1 MMGKELKMAENGQGG
16 PKVCPGC
23 GDEVETDWVK
33 CPVCNYFLKEQKAL
47 PAVPP
52 PPGPPVI
59 EEPTPQPGPPVETV
73 PLPSLPSQPVLVA
86 PPNTQEAPDTSLDSL
101 GTDLT
106 NAEEVHKISESA
118 AARSHQEPVEKDES
132 ETRIRDLE
140 LQLKDS
146 QAQVQSTEENLAM
159 ARMEREAL
167 SKKLSE
173 TEANRTALESEKQS
187 LEELVVLRESGLK
200 TKEDELKALEDGIA
214 LKETRTSEDREKV
227 KAQAV
232 ALTEIETKLEVR
244 EKALKEK
251 EEALAKDEASLDQ
264 VEASLKDRE
273 TGVVH
278 GHEDLKIKR
287 GELDGMIDQYAN
299 RLSQVKLREDKV
311 NAIEAKTKDQSDK
324 NEKDKTEVGRLRVQL
339 ESERAD
345 ISTRSK
351 GLFERLQKAEAKAK
365 ELDDREKVVKD
376 TERKVQKW
384 QEDLRHTEIHLMSIQ
399 EEINSCVYCSAK
411 DRFMMVEKLISE
423 AKAIGAETDMA
434 EAEVKSARLLLDAGE
449 FAKAVEK
456 ASNAIK
462 LAEASKK
469 QYYSYG
475 VRYTIRAV
483 DKIINSIKELGVS
496 TEEPEGMLKDAKT
509 ALAEEDYE
517 RAEECAKMAE
527 RIALYTEEKAEEIS
541 SGIHRLDGLIA
552 KAKAE
557 KRDTGVA
564 EGLLAQAKDLAKK
577 GNYGSSLEY
586 LREAEKSL
594 MEQQVSSVKEGLK
607 EEPAEAPPP
616 GPPEPAPEEPVVQQ
630 PEQPV
635 MEPQYMPT
643 PPVQQPQ
650 EQTSYSGG
658 GPIHQTVQQQ
668 QYYAPQPQAPPPP
681 LPQVPA
687 GQRFRC
693 PYCQSIF
700 EVRADYRPVQTTCP
714 YCSRTVMI
722 N

>member
-1 MMGKELKMAENGQGG
+1 MAENGLGG

-23 GDEVETDWVK
+23 GDEVEADWVK
-33 CPVCNYFLKEQKAL
+33 CPVCNYFLKETKA

-52 PPGPPVI
+52 PPGPPI
-59 EEPTPQPGPPVETV
+59 ITEQAPQPAPQIETTPP
-73 PLPSLPSQPVLVA
+73 PSLPSSPIIEMPQTPPETPV
-86 PPNTQEAPDTSLDSL
+86 TSMDSL
-101 GTDLT
+101 RKDLT
-106 NAEEVHKISESA
+106 DAEEVHKISANA
-118 AARSHQEPVEKDES
+118 AAKSHQESAKKDDS
-132 ETRIRDLE
+132 DARIRDLE
-140 LQLKDS
+140 VQLKDS
-146 QAQVQSTEENLAM
+146 QAQIQSTEENLAM
-159 ARMEREAL
+159 SRMEREAL
-167 SKKLSE
+167 TKKLSE
-173 TEANRTALESEKQS
+173 TEATLAALDSEKKA
-187 LEELVVLRESGLK
+187 LEELVVLREGDLK
-200 TKEDELKALEDGIA
+200 KREDELKARDDGIV
-214 LKETRTSEDREKV
+214 LKETRTNDDRERI
-227 KAQAV
+227 KAQAI

-278 GHEDLKIKR
+278 GHEDLKVKR

-299 RLSQVKLREDKV
+299 RLAQVKLREDKV
-311 NAIEAKTKDQSDK
+311 NAIEAKTKDLSDK
-324 NEKDKTEVGRLRVQL
+324 NEKDKTELGRLRVQL
-339 ESERAD
+339 ETERAD

-351 GLFERLQKAEAKAK
+351 GLFERLQKAEVKSK

-376 TERKVQKW
+376 TERKAQKW

-411 DRFMMVEKLISE
+411 DRFMMVEKLISD
-423 AKAIGAETDMA
+423 AKAVGAETDMA

-462 LAEASKK
+462 LAETSKK

-483 DKIINSIKELGVS
+483 EKIINSIKELGVS

-509 ALAEEDYE
+509 ALTEEDYE

-541 SGIHRLDGLIA
+541 SGIHRLEGMIA

-557 KRDTGVA
+557 KRDAGVA
-564 EGLLAQAKDLAKK
+564 EGLLTQAKDLAKK

-607 EEPAEAPPP
+607 EEPAEAQAPPP
-616 GPPEPAPEEPVVQQ
+616 GPPEPAPEEPIVQE
-630 PEQPV
+630 PEQPAV
-635 MEPQYMPT
+635 EPQYAPT
-643 PPVQQPQ
+643 PPV
-650 EQTSYSGG
+650 EQTQTETTYSAG
-658 GPIHQTVQQQ
+658 GPIHQTVPQQ
-668 QYYAPQPQAPPPP
+668 QYYTPQPQAPPPP
-681 LPQVPA
+681 QETP

-693 PYCQSIF
+693 PYCQSVF

>member
-1 MMGKELKMAENGQGG
+1 MAEKGQGAT
-16 PKVCPGC
+16 KVCPGC
-23 GDEVETDWVK
+23 GDEVEADWVK
-33 CPVCNYFLKEQKAL
+33 CPVCNYFLKETKAQ

-52 PPGPPVI
+52 PPGPPII
-59 EEPTPQPGPPVETV
+59 EEPAPQPAPPVETA
-73 PLPSLPSQPVLVA
+73 PLTSLPSSPVIEM
-86 PPNTQEAPDTSLDSL
+86 PPKPPEASLTSLDSIHH
-101 GTDLT
+101 DLT
-106 NAEEVHKISESA
+106 NAQEVHKISESA
-118 AARSHQEPVEKDES
+118 AAKSHQEPVKKDERDA
-132 ETRIRDLE
+132 RIRDLE
-140 LQLKDS
+140 VQLKDS
-146 QAQVQSTEENLAM
+146 QAQGHSTEENLAM
-159 ARMEREAL
+159 SGMEREAL
-167 SKKLSE
+167 TKKLSE
-173 TEANRTALESEKQS
+173 TEANLAALDSEKKS
-187 LEELVVLRESGLK
+187 LEELVVLREGDLK
-200 TKEDELKALEDGIA
+200 KREDELKARDDGIA
-214 LKETRTSEDREKV
+214 LKETRTNDDREKI
-227 KAQAV
+227 KAQAM

-278 GHEDLKIKR
+278 GHENLKVKR

-299 RLSQVKLREDKV
+299 RLAQVKLREDKV
-311 NAIEAKTKDQSDK
+311 NALEAKTKELSDK
-324 NEKDKTEVGRLRVQL
+324 NEKDKTEVGQLRVHL
-339 ESERAD
+339 EAERAD

-351 GLFERLQKAEAKAK
+351 GLFERLQKAETKAK

-411 DRFMMVEKLISE
+411 DRFMMVEKLISD
-423 AKAIGAETDMA
+423 AKAVGAETDMA

-449 FAKAVEK
+449 FTKAVEK

-462 LAEASKK
+462 LAETSKK

-483 DKIINSIKELGVS
+483 EKIINSIKELGVS

-541 SGIHRLDGLIA
+541 SGMRRLEGMIA
-552 KAKAE
+552 KAQAE
-557 KRDTGVA
+557 KRDAGVA

-594 MEQQVSSVKEGLK
+594 MEQQVSSMKEGLN
-607 EEPAEAPPP
+607 EEPAEAKSPPP
-616 GPPEPAPEEPVVQQ
+616 GPPEPTPEEPIVQE

-635 MEPQYMPT
+635 EEPQYTPT
-643 PPVQQPQ
+643 PPVQEPQ
-650 EQTSYSGG
+650 EQTGYSTG
-658 GPIHQTVQQQ
+658 GPIHQTVPQQ

-681 LPQVPA
+681 QEAP

>member
-1 MMGKELKMAENGQGG
+1 MAEQGLGG

-23 GDEVETDWVK
+23 GDEVEADWVK
-33 CPVCNYFLKEQKAL
+33 CPVCNYLLGAPKA

-52 PPGPPVI
+52 PGPP
-59 EEPTPQPGPPVETV
+59 EPPQMVEAPAPVVEAT
-73 PLPSLPSQPVLVA
+73 PLPSIPS
-86 PPNTQEAPDTSLDSL
+86 PPTMETPTKPPEAPLTSFSSL
-101 GTDLT
+101 QKDLT
-106 NAEEVHKISESA
+106 NAEEVHKISQSA
-118 AARSHQEPVEKDES
+118 AAHSHQEPPKKDDRDA
-132 ETRIRDLE
+132 RITDLE
-140 LQLKDS
+140 VQLKDS
-146 QAQVQSTEENLAM
+146 QAQVHSTEENLAM
-159 ARMEREAL
+159 ANMEREAL
-167 SKKLSE
+167 QKKLSE
-173 TEANRTALESEKQS
+173 AEAKYAELDSEKKS
-187 LEELVVLRESGLK
+187 LEELVVLREGDLK
-200 TKEDELKALEDGIA
+200 KREDELKAKDDGIVM
-214 LKETRTSEDREKV
+214 KETRTNEDRERI

-244 EKALKEK
+244 EKALKER

-264 VEASLKDRE
+264 VETSLKDRE

-278 GHEDLKIKR
+278 GHEELKVKR

-299 RLSQVKLREDKV
+299 RLAQVKLREDKV
-311 NAIEAKTKDQSDK
+311 NALEAKNRELSEK
-324 NEKDKTEVGRLRVQL
+324 NEKDHTELGRLRVQL

-345 ISTRSK
+345 ISTRSQ

-376 TERKVQKW
+376 TERKAQKW

-411 DRFMMVEKLISE
+411 DRFMMVDKLISD
-423 AKAIGAETDMA
+423 AKAIGADTEMA
-434 EAEVKSARLLLDAGE
+434 ESEVKNARVLLDAGE

-462 LAEASKK
+462 LAETSKK

-483 DKIINSIKELGVS
+483 EKIINSIKELGVS

-541 SGIHRLDGLIA
+541 SGIGRLDGMIS

-557 KRDTGVA
+557 NRDTGAA
-564 EGLLAQAKDLAKK
+564 EGLLVEAKNLAKK

-607 EEPAEAPPP
+607 EEPVEAPPP
-616 GPPEPAPEEPVVQQ
+616 GPPEPAPEEPEPQV
-630 PEQPV
+630 E
-635 MEPQYMPT
+635 EPQYT
-643 PPVQQPQ
+643 PPVEKPQ
-650 EQTSYSGG
+650 VETTYSAG
-658 GPIHQTVQQQ
+658 GPIHQTVPQQ
-668 QYYAPQPQAPPPP
+668 QYYAPQPQAPSPPP
-681 LPQVPA
+681 EAA

-693 PYCQSIF
+693 PYCQSVF